1 MTGSLAIGFCRMLS
15 KAIVEA
21 KQVAVQVIMLKFRF
35 YV

>member
-1 MTGSLAIGFCRMLS
+1 MLS

-21 KQVAVQVIMLKFRF
+21 KQVAVQVMLKFRF

>member
-1 MTGSLAIGFCRMLS
+1 MTGSLATGFCRMLS

-21 KQVAVQVIMLKFRF
+21 KQVAVQVMLKLRF